1 MNIEIKDCL
10 TLNDNKTYTVV
21 SKANWQNKVY
31 YLLVDIDCMEN
42 ILFCYGNEQRKSMI
56 EEKDKETIR
65 RLLPLFLENVPKEIK
80 EAINKIMAKL

>member
-10 TLNDNKTYTVV
+10 TLNDNKTYIVA
-21 SKANWQNKVY
+21 SKANWQNKIY
-31 YLLVDIDCMEN
+31 YLLADIDCMEN
-42 ILFCYGNEQRKSMI
+42 ILFCYENEQRKSMI

-80 EAINKIMAKL
+80 EAINKITAQL